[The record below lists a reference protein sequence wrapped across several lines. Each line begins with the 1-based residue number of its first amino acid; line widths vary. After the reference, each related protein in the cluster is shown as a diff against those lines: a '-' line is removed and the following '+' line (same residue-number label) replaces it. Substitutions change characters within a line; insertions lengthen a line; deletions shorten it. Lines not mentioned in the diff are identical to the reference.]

1 VQFQRRD
8 GGPFPESSRRG
19 RLEILGQVLDIAIAG
34 AGPAGLATALYLDR
48 FGHRVTLF
56 ERFEQPKPIGSGL
69 ILQPTG
75 LAVLDDLGLHGEIA
89 ALGQPLD
96 ALRGTDAKSG
106 RVVLDVKYAALRRLG
121 RGLGIH
127 RAALFNVL
135 HNAVARTGFA
145 IVHGHTVTGVEQR
158 LSGFDVLFGD
168 RREGPF
174 DLVVDAMGANSPLK
188 ELASS
193 RDTTRPLA
201 YGALWACVPWVDTG
215 FDRRALTQRYEK
227 AKVMIGVLPIGRQTR
242 QGPDL
247 AAFFWSLK
255 TDQYVPLVAEGLPA
269 FKERVAKLWP
279 ETAPHLEAIRSFDDL
294 TLAKY
299 AHHTLRTP
307 AGEGIAFVGDS
318 AHATSPQLGQGA
330 NMALLDARA
339 LYLSLR
345 DMASLLEALARYAA
359 RRRWHVRLYQALSV
373 SLTPFYQSDSEA
385 LPAFRDFFVA
395 GLARVPPAPQ
405 FLAAMVAG
413 SLLSPLRGLELKRP
427 PVLEDRV
434 DQRGMSGQT

>member
-1 VQFQRRD
+1 MLRT
-8 GGPFPESSRRG
+8 
-19 RLEILGQVLDIAIAG
+19 LNIAIAG

-48 FGHRVTLF
+48 LGHRVTLF

-75 LAVLDDLGLHGEIA
+75 LSVLDDLGLHAEIA

-96 ALRGTDAKSG
+96 RLRGTDAKSG
-106 RVVLDVKYAALRRLG
+106 RIVLDVRYAALRGLG
-121 RGLGIH
+121 RGLGVH

-135 HNAVARTGFA
+135 HAAVVRTGFA
-145 IVHGHTVTGVEQR
+145 IVHGQTVTGVEQR
-158 LSGFDVLFGD
+158 LTGFDLLFGD

-174 DLVVDAMGANSPLK
+174 DLVIDTMGANSPLK
-188 ELASS
+188 DLASS
-193 RDTTRPLA
+193 RDVTRPLA
-201 YGALWACVPWVDTG
+201 YGAIWASVPWVEGIDK
-215 FDRRALTQRYEK
+215 RALTQRYEK
-227 AKVMIGVLPIGRQTR
+227 AKVMIGVLPIGRQVR
-242 QGPDL
+242 QGPEL

-255 TDQYVPLVAEGLPA
+255 GDAYPALVADGLPA
-269 FKERVAKLWP
+269 FKERVAGLWP
-279 ETAPHLEAIRSFDDL
+279 ETKPHLEAVASFDDL

-339 LYLSLR
+339 LFLALR
-345 DMASLLEALARYAA
+345 DSDTVPDALARYAA
-359 RRRWHVRLYQALSV
+359 IRRWHVRLYQALSIAF
-373 SLTPFYQSDSEA
+373 TPFYQSDSDV
-385 LPAFRDFFVA
+385 LPVIRDVFVS
-395 GLARVPPAPQ
+395 GLARIPPAPQ

-413 SLLSPLRGLELKRP
+413 SLLSPIRRLGLKRP
-427 PVLEDRV
+427 PVLEERP
-434 DQRGMSGQT
+434 DQAGMSGQT